1 MEPVSTA
8 ALLGLAKVG
17 SNIAQGAGQVAS
29 ATAMFDAED
38 RQRLKR
44 LQTMQRRGALG
55 LNDTRRAR
63 LEGRQAVE
71 RGGFLRQMRDQ
82 QSASAQALANQGA
95 VSGRDLFLME
105 AGGAEADA
113 VLRGEQAQAMAKA
126 DIDAARAQ
134 RAEIEAL
141 KQARKARQA
150 GVRGGLTQMLVG
162 GAAGAASGAL
172 DYTMNKQLA
181 DQARDQ
187 RTADVAAFKQSLS
200 GMSDADKKLLIR
212 QGGAFRL

>member
-44 LQTMQRRGALG
+44 LQAMQRRGALG
-55 LNDTRRAR
+55 LHDTRRAR

-141 KQARKARQA
+141 KQARKARRA
-150 GVRGGLTQMLVG
+150 GVRGGLAQMLVG

-172 DYTMNKQLA
+172 DYKMNEVLA
-181 DQARDQ
+181 DQARTQ
-187 RTADVAAFKQSLS
+187 RMEDMAAFKSSLS
-200 GMSDADKKLLIR
+200 GMPDADRLMLIK
-212 QGGAFRL
+212 QGGAFRR